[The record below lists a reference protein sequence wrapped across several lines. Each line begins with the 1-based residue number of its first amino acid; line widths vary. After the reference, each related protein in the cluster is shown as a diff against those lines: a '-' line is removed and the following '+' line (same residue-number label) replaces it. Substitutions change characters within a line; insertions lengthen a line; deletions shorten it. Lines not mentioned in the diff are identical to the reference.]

1 MAGPGRPAAEP
12 WGLAIGRSWR
22 TSSGHLDQK
31 KKKRDWNMNL
41 SRISNDFLRHCRGKG
56 LSDHS
61 LRAYGQDLND
71 FMGWARRSG
80 CAGSLD
86 AATIVAWL
94 SDMRERGLA
103 PASIKRRLACL
114 KVMAGWLEEDGRI
127 AVNPFHRLKPRI
139 RLPRRLPRNLTR
151 VELRELLASARS
163 ESEARPADIPRA
175 VLRLALEFLFAT
187 GVRVGELC
195 TIRLPDMDLAGG
207 TVRIRG
213 KGNRERCVFLVD
225 GALRSL
231 LSAFLRLRDAVC
243 PASDVLLVTGRGTPV
258 RTDYIRR
265 KLHQLAA
272 RTPLARRITPHMLR
286 HSAATQLLEAG
297 VDIRF
302 VQKLLGHG
310 SISTTE
316 IYTHVSDES
325 LRTTLT
331 RANPRKRL
339 E

>member
-1 MAGPGRPAAEP
+1 
-12 WGLAIGRSWR
+12 
-22 TSSGHLDQK
+22 
-31 KKKRDWNMNL
+31 MNF
-41 SRISNDFLRHCRGKG
+41 SQISNDFLHQCRTKG
-56 LSDHS
+56 LSDHT

-71 FMGWARRSG
+71 FKAWTRRAA
-80 CAGSLD
+80 CADFMD
-86 AATIVAWL
+86 AGAIVAWL

-114 KVMAGWLEEDGRI
+114 RVMAGWLESDERI
-127 AVNPFHRLKPRI
+127 AVSPFHRLKPRI
-139 RLPRRLPRNLTR
+139 SLPRRLPRNLTR
-151 VELRELLASARS
+151 VELRDLLASARR
-163 ESEARPADIPRA
+163 ESEARPADLPRA
-175 VLRLALEFLFAT
+175 VLRLALESLFAT
-187 GVRVGELC
+187 GIRVGELC
-195 TIRLPDMDLAGG
+195 TIRLRDMDLVGG

-225 GALRSL
+225 AALRAL
-231 LSAFLRLRDAVC
+231 LSAFLRLREAVC
-243 PASDVLLVTGRGTPV
+243 PASDLLLVTGRGTPV

-265 KLHQLAA
+265 KLHQLVA
-272 RTPLARRITPHMLR
+272 RTPISRRITPHMLR

-325 LRTTLT
+325 LRIGRMSTKASHHL
-331 RANPRKRL
+331 
-339 E
+339 